1 MTKRIAATKELLR
14 MSVIGIQFVAGV
26 RFLAGLFDSDETVRI
41 LWKSASKTFDLTHV
55 ILSTAATD
63 TNGPP
68 EALLLALGFMGF
80 GYILFAVVP
89 GTVAKMEKGK
99 GFFFEN

>member
-1 MTKRIAATKELLR
+1 MTKRIVATNELLR

-41 LWKSASKTFDLTHV
+41 LWKSVSKTFDLTHV
-55 ILSTAATD
+55 ILSAATD
-63 TNGPP
+63 TTGPP